1 MSHGRFSSIRQGR
14 IGKTNGDSW
23 IRQGLS
29 RKVSRSLTVVAR
41 EFHSEAHLSP
51 TLEAYN
57 STRTRTSM
65 ANHST
70 SLYRTIPGFGAWL
83 MDI

>member
-41 EFHSEAHLSP
+41 EFHSEAHLSR

-57 STRTRTSM
+57 STRRELQWPIT
-65 ANHST
+65 ALPCIE
-70 SLYRTIPGFGAWL
+70 LYQVLGHG
-83 MDI
+83 